1 MLKKKYKVIFKKEL
15 DKDLKDQA
23 QHLLIQLRYF
33 YEKKELAF
41 NKKDTK
47 TGNYFKG
54 KYLSVK
60 KQLKKLSV
68 IIKEEY

>member
-15 DKDLKDQA
+15 DKDLKDQV

-41 NKKDTK
+41 NKKDIK
-47 TGNYFKG
+47 TAIHFKG
-54 KYLSVK
+54 KYLNTK
-60 KQLKKLSV
+60 RKLKKLSV